1 MYDVLNLFWCGR
13 PKFLS
18 KMMNFVAFFKQQYYF
33 VETFASVAELGF
45 ADFVAGVGNG
55 VDNGWA

>member
-1 MYDVLNLFWCGR
+1 
-13 PKFLS
+13 
-18 KMMNFVAFFKQQYYF
+18 MMNFVAFFKQQYYF

-55 VDNGWA
+55 VDNGWS